1 MLTDLILLNVNT
13 VRAQTD
19 MEQNLLNWIFFLQ
32 DIQLRKL
39 ISLFTAD
46 CLTLCPIYFNSPFQ
60 IHPNS
65 ILSTEIAKDAF

>member
-46 CLTLCPIYFNSPFQ
+46 CLTLWHIYFNSPFQ

-65 ILSTEIAKDAF
+65 ILSTETAKDAF